1 VKIVSDK
8 HLGHGVG
15 VGADAGVDADA
26 SLFFLLCFCE

>member
-15 VGADAGVDADA
+15 ADADV